1 VLRLPTSQRSYVMGR
16 GSANVNAHGNGDGME
31 IGDRN
36 KRGQILILR
45 GRMGMGIGLNV
56 CPRAA
61 LYWSE
66 TRTDGA
72 QSVRSPMS

>member
-1 VLRLPTSQRSYVMGR
+1 MLRLPASQWSYVMGR
-16 GSANVNAHGNGDGME
+16 VSANVNAHGNGAGME

-36 KRGQILILR
+36 KRGQVLFLR

-56 CPRAA
+56 CPRAG